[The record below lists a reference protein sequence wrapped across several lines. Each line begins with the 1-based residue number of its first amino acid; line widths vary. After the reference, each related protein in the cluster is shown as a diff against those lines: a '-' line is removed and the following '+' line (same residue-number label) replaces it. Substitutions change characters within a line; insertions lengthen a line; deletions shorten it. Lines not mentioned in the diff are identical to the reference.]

1 MQVRVPLRDRPYTV
15 HVGAGLL
22 AQVGEI
28 ACRALPKPPAN
39 AFIVADS
46 GVPQSAVDLCSKSLA
61 ERSVAPTSAAITPT
75 ERNKT
80 WGTLQ
85 DLVSKLA
92 QARLERTD
100 LVVAL
105 GGGMVGDLAGFAA
118 AIYRRGIP
126 VVQCPTTLLAMV
138 DASVGGK
145 TGINLDLPG
154 PGLMKNMVGSFWQPV
169 AVIAD
174 IEVLHSLPPRDFR
187 AGLAECIKHGLI
199 GSHADEPGLL
209 DWTATSLDR
218 ITAQEPETLSELVQR
233 NVALKA
239 RIVEGDEREEA
250 PDEAGG
256 RALLNLGHTF
266 GHAIET
272 LPNLTPDGDPAHAPL
287 LHGEAVALG
296 LVAAS
301 ACSASLGLCSQDLV
315 DEVRNTLKRA
325 GLPTQVARLPPD
337 DDLATLMAHDKKARA
352 GSMRLV
358 LPLDG
363 RRAQVVTDPPR
374 QAISAGFAAIRA

>member
-15 HVGAGLL
+15 HVGAGVL

-28 ACRALPKPPAN
+28 ACRAVTAPATK

-46 GVPQSAVDLCSKSLA
+46 GVPHAVVAACEKSLA
-61 ERSVAPTSAAITPT
+61 DRSLLPVTTSVTPT

-85 DLVSKLA
+85 SLLSQFA
-92 QARLERTD
+92 QARLDRSD
-100 LVVAL
+100 LVIAL
-105 GGGMVGDLAGFAA
+105 GGGIVGDVAGFAA
-118 AIYRRGIP
+118 AVYRRGIP

-154 PGLMKNMVGSFWQPV
+154 AGLMKNMVGSFWQPV

-174 IEVLHSLPPRDFR
+174 IEVLRSLPAREFR

-199 GSHADEPGLL
+199 SAHADEPGLL
-209 DWTATSLDR
+209 DWTAASLDR
-218 ITAQEPETLSELVQR
+218 FAALEPSALSELVHR
-233 NVALKA
+233 NVSFKA
-239 RIVEGDEREEA
+239 RIVQGDEREEA
-250 PDEAGG
+250 PDQEGG

-272 LPNLTPDGDPAHAPL
+272 LPNLSPDQDPSHAPL

-296 LVAAS
+296 LVAAT
-301 ACSASLGLCSQDLV
+301 ACSASLGLCPTTLL
-315 DEVRNTLKRA
+315 DEVRAILTRA
-325 GLPTQVARLPPD
+325 GLPTRVAGLPPD
-337 DDLATLMAHDKKARA
+337 DALITIMGHDKKARG

-358 LPLDG
+358 LPLGGG
-363 RRAQVVTDPPR
+363 RARVVSDPPR
-374 QAISAGFAAIRA
+374 DAIAAGIAAMRG